1 MSTVGGMWCLKCQPS
16 FQLYW
21 FSTLPALPLPCYK
34 KVLVARGRRAQA
46 AVSALVVPFFVLLL
60 AEKVNSFRNS
70 VFENQPLQIHCQDK
84 WQKNLIRNRHLHV
97 LYNQGFRVL
106 RAEMPAALSPAPSQ
120 T

>member
-1 MSTVGGMWCLKCQPS
+1 MSTIGGMWCLKSQLG

-21 FSTLPALPLPCYK
+21 FSTLLALPLPCYK
-34 KVLVARGRRAQA
+34 KVLVAPGRRTQA
-46 AVSALVVPFFVLLL
+46 AASALVPFFVLRL

-84 WQKNLIRNRHLHV
+84 WQKNFIRNGHLHV